1 MDDDMECETDVEE
14 PICEGS
20 DDDLGLEI
28 SDEEERL
35 VYIYSVIVI
44 IYNKY
49 TKLKTEIIT
58 NNYKKVFPSRGLD
71 PGKSNEGEVPYWIA
85 CHHLGI

>member
-1 MDDDMECETDVEE
+1 MTCR
-14 PICEGS
+14 
-20 DDDLGLEI
+20 LEI

-58 NNYKKVFPSRGLD
+58 NNYKKVFPFQRVRSRQ
-71 PGKSNEGEVPYWIA
+71 K
-85 CHHLGI
+85 